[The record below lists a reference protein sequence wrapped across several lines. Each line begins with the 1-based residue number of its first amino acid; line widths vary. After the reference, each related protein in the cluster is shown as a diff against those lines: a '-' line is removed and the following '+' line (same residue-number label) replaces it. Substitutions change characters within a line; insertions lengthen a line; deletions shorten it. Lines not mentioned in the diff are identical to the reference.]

1 TGGPAPAATGPGE
14 DLALSS
20 GLPKLA
26 STPGALLLIAL
37 ILAGGLGLWFQRIGV
52 RALGAAAAC
61 SHGFASGTP
70 NIRKVRTP

>member
-1 TGGPAPAATGPGE
+1 
-14 DLALSS
+14 LSS

-37 ILAGGLGLWFQRIGV
+37 IVAAGLGLWFQRIGAS
-52 RALGAAAAC
+52 ALGAAAAC

-70 NIRKVRTP
+70 NIRKVRSP